1 MRSLSVATVFAALS
15 GFLVIIIATRILD
28 EEAAKLFQAY
38 WGLFF
43 ACTGILDGL
52 MQETTRTV
60 SAHREYRER
69 REHTAHG
76 ERREPNQ
83 PQATAHG
90 NHGGVAKHTYA
101 HWHFAL
107 LVGLVAAA
115 LSLLFEP
122 VWAPLVIGGE
132 HGMAGSGL
140 MALGL
145 LLYAFQAILS
155 GVLSGWE
162 RWPSYARLIALDS
175 GVRFLLVAL
184 AALFG
189 WTLMPFFVITVIGSA
204 SWVLILAADPSARA
218 HARRPLPLT
227 LGGFARR
234 AGSAMI
240 ATGASAAIITG
251 IAPLINATMEEPQS
265 ESGVALAGIMLA
277 VSLTRAPILMPLQR
291 FQSALIVYFVRHRER
306 MRQAVLPPAAGVL
319 GAGALGAGL
328 AWLLGPWIL
337 AVGWD
342 HDPAYAVPGP
352 LLAALTFASSCTGVL
367 MITGTASIAAERHRL
382 YVAGWVMASGA
393 VCAVLWYGS
402 DPLRTIPFALILGPL
417 LGALVHLS
425 ALRAGSRR
433 NATDSWDTA
442 ATKSTESP
450 KPTLSERASGR
461 RH

>member
-15 GFLVIIIATRILD
+15 GFLIVIISTRILD

-43 ACTGILDGL
+43 ACTGILDGI

-60 SAHREYRER
+60 SAQRKDSEGHGDRGTPSAQARP
-69 REHTAHG
+69 TSDAH
-76 ERREPNQ
+76 
-83 PQATAHG
+83 
-90 NHGGVAKHTYA
+90 HGGVDKHTHA

-115 LSLLFEP
+115 LSLLTEP
-122 VWAPLVIGGE
+122 LWVPLVIGGK

-140 MALGL
+140 LALGL
-145 LLYAFQAILS
+145 MLYAFQAVLS
-155 GVLSGWE
+155 GILSGWE

-184 AALFG
+184 AALLG
-189 WTLMPFFVITVIGSA
+189 WNLVPFFIITVIGSL
-204 SWVLILAADPSARA
+204 SWLVILAADPTARA
-218 HARRPLPLT
+218 HARSPLPLT
-227 LGGFARR
+227 LGSFARR

-251 IAPLINATMEEPQS
+251 VAPLINATMEEPDT
-265 ESGVALAGIMLA
+265 EGGVALAGIMLA
-277 VSLTRAPILMPLQR
+277 VSLTRAPVLVPLQR

-306 MRQAVLPPAAGVL
+306 MRQAVVPPAAAVL
-319 GAGALGAGL
+319 GVGVLGAGL

-367 MITGTASIAAERHRL
+367 MITGAASIAAERHRL
-382 YVAGWVMASGA
+382 YVAGWVIASVV
-393 VCAVLWYGS
+393 VCAVLWRGT
-402 DPLRTIPFALILGPL
+402 DPLTTIPLALTVGPVIGAL
-417 LGALVHLS
+417 VQLGAL
-425 ALRAGSRR
+425 RSRR
-433 NATDSWDTA
+433 GARRGGQQGAGGDA
-442 ATKSTESP
+442 AP
-450 KPTLSERASGR
+450 PRARHR
-461 RH
+461 R